1 MNTPTLRSFRYG
13 DELIRFSVR
22 AQPARKAQRIAIHV
36 EPDGS
41 VVVDAPPDADDAAV
55 LAAVQ
60 RRAAWISPRVADIRH
75 RLAHAPPREH
85 VSGESLLYLGRGYQL
100 KVVADALRHGSV
112 RMRGAHIEV
121 AVARPDAAQVQTML
135 DAWYRLR
142 AREVMAARLDAV
154 AAPLRWVRVLPP
166 LRLRAMQHQWG
177 NCSPAGRLTL
187 NPHLVKAPREC
198 IDYVIL
204 HELCHLKQHN
214 HGPHFHRLLGAHMPG
229 WREVKQRLDELVDQL
244 MPLR

>member
-1 MNTPTLRSFRYG
+1 MNTPALRSLRYG
-13 DELIRFSVR
+13 DALIRFSVR
-22 AQPARKAQRIAIHV
+22 TQPARKARRIAIHV

-41 VVVDAPPDADDAAV
+41 VVVDAPQDADDAAI
-55 LAAVQ
+55 LAAVR
-60 RRAAWISPRVADIRH
+60 RRAAWIGPRVAEVRH

-85 VSGESLLYLGRGYQL
+85 VSGESLLYLGRRYQL
-100 KVVADALRHGSV
+100 KVVVDAPRHGSV

-121 AVARPDAAQVQTML
+121 AVAAADAAQVGVML
-135 DAWYRLR
+135 EAWYGLR
-142 AREVMAARLDAV
+142 ARETMASRLEAV
-154 AAPLRWVRVLPP
+154 AAPLRWVRALPP
-166 LRLRAMQHQWG
+166 LRFRAMKHQWG

-204 HELCHLKQHN
+204 HELCHLKEHN
-214 HGPHFHRLLGAHMPG
+214 HGPRFHRLLDTHMPG
-229 WREVKQRLDELVDQL
+229 WRDVKKRLDGLVDQL